1 MKNESD
7 VSSLSH
13 MEAILRQSMRVE
25 GVVVDLLVS
34 RSRAACA
41 DVLEDSSSVSYGILH
56 GTYKNDI

>member
-34 RSRAACA
+34 RSRAASA
-41 DVLEDSSSVSYGILH
+41 DVLEDSSSVSYGILY